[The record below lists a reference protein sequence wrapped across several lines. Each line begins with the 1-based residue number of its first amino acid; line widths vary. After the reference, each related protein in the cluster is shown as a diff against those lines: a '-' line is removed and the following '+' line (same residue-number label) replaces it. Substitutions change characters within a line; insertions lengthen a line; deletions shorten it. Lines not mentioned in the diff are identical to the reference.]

1 LDSIVPSEEEDVD
14 RRGSLPST
22 PRGTRLAELL
32 QDRKKKTK
40 RREKHGFTWSP
51 FIRDEELPL
60 PRTPQPQML
69 PVKQHIRQNGDIF
82 HTKNTTDLSS
92 LRPGRNDDDI
102 EILAVTNSVVQ
113 PEPEPRKENI
123 FSENL
128 LKSSDC
134 QDTMIPKQVSD
145 CYNQKAT
152 NESVALE
159 RKSSVRKLQQQHYM
173 ILNDVVDH
181 QNQNQAPQKPN
192 RSHKKLKDEV
202 K

>member
-1 LDSIVPSEEEDVD
+1 VVSIHS
-14 RRGSLPST
+14 RRGT
-22 PRGTRLAELL
+22 
-32 QDRKKKTK
+32 
-40 RREKHGFTWSP
+40 
-51 FIRDEELPL
+51 
-60 PRTPQPQML
+60 
-69 PVKQHIRQNGDIF
+69 
-82 HTKNTTDLSS
+82 SS
-92 LRPGRNDDDI
+92 SANSSASNASSQATYSAKRPGRNDDDI
-102 EILAVTNSVVQ
+102 EILAVTNSAK

-128 LKSSDC
+128 LESSDC
-134 QDTMIPKQVSD
+134 QDAMIPKQVSD

>member
-1 LDSIVPSEEEDVD
+1 MG
-14 RRGSLPST
+14 RRGT
-22 PRGTRLAELL
+22 
-32 QDRKKKTK
+32 
-40 RREKHGFTWSP
+40 
-51 FIRDEELPL
+51 
-60 PRTPQPQML
+60 
-69 PVKQHIRQNGDIF
+69 
-82 HTKNTTDLSS
+82 SS
-92 LRPGRNDDDI
+92 SANSSASNASSQATYSAKRPGRNDDDI
-102 EILAVTNSVVQ
+102 EILALTNSVVQ